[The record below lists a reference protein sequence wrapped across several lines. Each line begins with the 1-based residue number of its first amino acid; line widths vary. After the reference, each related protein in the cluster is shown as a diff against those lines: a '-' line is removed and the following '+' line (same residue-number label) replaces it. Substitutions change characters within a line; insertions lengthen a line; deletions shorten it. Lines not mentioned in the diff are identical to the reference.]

1 MRRVKLCAHIHL
13 TYMSLG
19 ALNVP
24 QCQKSSMHEI
34 ICPHCKKAFK
44 IDEAGYAEIQK
55 QVRDSEF
62 NKQREELEKQ
72 LHERLQLAE
81 QDKLNA
87 VALEQARMAGE
98 LTSSAAN
105 KDAEIQELKNQL
117 EAAALASQL
126 AVTQALIGLEK
137 ERDGLLNQLAQAQ
150 SEQQSAEQ
158 LAAARLQAELEKT
171 AAAKDAEILRLKAQ
185 LDGEAMARQLAVNDA
200 VSDAQRQRDELAQQ
214 LRQAQLEQKA
224 QADLAQARLDSEL
237 QKAATNSE
245 LALQALKSQLET
257 TSVNHQLAI
266 TQAVGRVQQE
276 RDTFKNN
283 LERASLEKELAE
295 KSLKD
300 KYETQLKD
308 RDEAIERLRD
318 MKAKLSTKM
327 VGETLEQHCEIEFN
341 RIRASAFPRAYFE
354 KDNDASSGSK
364 GDFIFRDMDDAQT
377 EIVSIMFEMKNE
389 NDQTATKKKN
399 EDFFKELDKD
409 RSEKGCEYAVL
420 VSLLE
425 PDNELYNSGIVDVS
439 HRYPKMY
446 VVRPQFFIPMIT
458 LLRNAAMNSLQY
470 KSELA
475 LVKAQNVDITRFET
489 QLEDFKTS
497 FGRNWRL
504 ASDGFEEAVK
514 RIDEA
519 IKDLEKTKDALYK
532 SANNLRLANDK
543 AEDLTVKKLTRG
555 NPTMAAK
562 FAELKNEGPAESN

>member
-1 MRRVKLCAHIHL
+1 
-13 TYMSLG
+13 
-19 ALNVP
+19 
-24 QCQKSSMHEI
+24 MHEI

-44 IDEAGYAEIQK
+44 IDEAGYADIQK

-62 NKQREELEKQ
+62 DKQREELEKQ

-81 QDKLNA
+81 QEKRNA

-105 KDAEIQELKNQL
+105 KDTEIQDLKNQL
-117 EAAALASQL
+117 EAAALANRL
-126 AVTQALIGLEK
+126 ALAQALTGLEK
-137 ERDGLLNQLAQAQ
+137 ERDGLLSQLVQAQ
-150 SEQQSAEQ
+150 NEQQSAEQ
-158 LAAARLQAELEKT
+158 LAATRLQAELEKT
-171 AAAKDAEILRLKAQ
+171 AAAKDAEIQRLKAQ
-185 LDGEAMARQLAVNDA
+185 LDGEAVVRQLAVNNA
-200 VSDAQRQRDELAQQ
+200 ISDAQKQHDELAQQ
-214 LRQAQLEQKA
+214 LRQTQLEQKA
-224 QADLAQARLDSEL
+224 QAELAQARLESEL
-237 QKAATNSE
+237 QKAATSKE
-245 LALQALKSQLET
+245 LALQTLKSQLDA
-257 TSVNHQLAI
+257 TSVSHQLAM
-266 TQAVGRVQQE
+266 TEAVGKVQQE
-276 RDTFKNN
+276 RDTFKNH
-283 LERASLEKELAE
+283 LDRAALEKELAE

-364 GDFIFRDMDDAQT
+364 GDFIFRESDDVQT

-389 NDQTATKKKN
+389 NDLTATKKKN
-399 EDFFKELDKD
+399 EDFLKELDKD
-409 RSEKGCEYAVL
+409 RTEKGCEYAVL

-439 HRYPKMY
+439 YRYPKMY

-458 LLRNAAMNSLQY
+458 LLRNAAMNSLHY

-475 LVKAQNVDITRFET
+475 LVKAQNVDITRFEA
-489 QLEDFKTS
+489 QLDDFKTA

-543 AEDLTVKKLTRG
+543 AEDLTVKRLIRG

-562 FAELKNEGPAESN
+562 FAELKNEGTAESN

>member
-1 MRRVKLCAHIHL
+1 LHPIFDTKH
-13 TYMSLG
+13 
-19 ALNVP
+19 
-24 QCQKSSMHEI
+24 SMHEI

-44 IDEAGYAEIQK
+44 IDEAGYAEIQR

-81 QDKLNA
+81 QEKHSA

-98 LTSSAAN
+98 LTNSAAN
-105 KDAEIQELKNQL
+105 KDSEIQELKNQL
-117 EAAALASQL
+117 EAAAMASQL
-126 AVTQALIGLEK
+126 AVTQALIELEK

-150 SEQQSAEQ
+150 SEQHSAEQ

-171 AAAKDAEILRLKAQ
+171 AAAKDAEIQRLRGQ

-200 VSDAQRQRDELAQQ
+200 VSDIQKQRDELAQQ
-214 LRQAQLEQKA
+214 LLQAQREQTA
-224 QADLAQARLDSEL
+224 QADLAQVRLESEL
-237 QKAATNSE
+237 QKAATSSE
-245 LALQALKSQLET
+245 LALQMLKSQLDA
-257 TSVNHQLAI
+257 TSVSHQLAI
-266 TQAVGRVQQE
+266 TEAVVKVQQE

-354 KDNDASSGSK
+354 KDNDTSSGSK
-364 GDFIFRDMDDAQT
+364 GDFIFRDVDDAQT

-389 NDQTATKKKN
+389 NDLTASKKKN

-458 LLRNAAMNSLQY
+458 LLRNAAMNSLHY

-504 ASDGFEEAVK
+504 ASEGFEEAVK

-519 IKDLEKTKDALYK
+519 IKDLEKTKEALYK

-543 AEDLTVKKLTRG
+543 ADDLTIKKLTRG

-562 FAELKNEGPAESN
+562 FAELKSDGSAEAN